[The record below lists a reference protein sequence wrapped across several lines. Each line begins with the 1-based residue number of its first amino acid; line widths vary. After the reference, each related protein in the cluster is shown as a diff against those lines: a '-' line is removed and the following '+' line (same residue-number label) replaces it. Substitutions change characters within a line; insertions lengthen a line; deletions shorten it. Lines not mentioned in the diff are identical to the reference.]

1 MEKELNVVGTRV
13 PMLDAAQKVKG
24 TALFTDDLVLSGM
37 LHGKV
42 LRSPLPHAKILHI
55 DTSRAEKL
63 PGVKGVVSGR
73 DIPDRMYGIVPMAKD
88 EHALAREK
96 VRYIGD
102 DVAAV
107 CAIDPEIAEEA
118 LGLITVDYEELP
130 AVFDPLE
137 AAKEG
142 APVIHEGV
150 KNNTSF
156 FIKKEFGDVEKA
168 LAECDDVFEHSFY
181 SQAVNHAPLEPHA
194 ALAQYDPLNGQL
206 TVWSSTQIP
215 FFLRR
220 NLSNTLQLAES
231 KVRIIKPKVG
241 GGFGQK
247 IDMFAK
253 DFCAAWFAIH
263 LGKPVKF
270 VYEREEIFISTRQR
284 HPMYITV
291 KTGVK
296 KDGTIL
302 AQKFQAVAD
311 GGAYNSTA
319 PTMIAL
325 SCFFLM
331 IPYRVPNL
339 IYEGSHVYTNKPV
352 GGAMRGHGIPQAR
365 FAVER
370 QLDII
375 ADRIGV
381 DPAEIRIKNSIHAGA
396 PHPAG
401 FVINTCGF
409 SDSVKKA
416 ADAIGWQEKRGK
428 LPLGK
433 GVGLAGASFPSGVSN
448 MSHISSGAVVQLGRD
463 GAVNVLTGAADIG
476 QGAETVI
483 GQIVAEELGV
493 LIEDIRVTAADTGIT
508 PLDPGTF
515 GSGVTV
521 RAGNAA
527 RLAAISAKQK
537 LFQFVAEKL
546 EANAADLVAKDRQIF
561 VKGSPDKGLTL
572 AQALKGYQYADM
584 PMPIV
589 GRGSWMAPA
598 SEPTTLFKED
608 GNFAP
613 NYSFMTQAAEVE
625 VDLHTGRVK
634 LLKMVTA
641 HDCGRPINPML
652 VEGQLEG
659 SVVGGMGQAL
669 YEDVIVEKGQVMN
682 PSFLDYGFPTFLEMP
697 EIEAIEVKT
706 DDPIGPFGAKEAGE
720 GTQLSPAPAIVNAVY
735 DAIGIDFMEL
745 PITPEKILA
754 ALAEKKKKED
764 KVQSFSH

>member
-1 MEKELNVVGTRV
+1 MKKKFNVVGTRV
-13 PMLDAAQKVKG
+13 PMLDAGLKVKG
-24 TALFTDDLVLSGM
+24 AAQFTDDLVLPGM
-37 LHGKV
+37 LFGKI
-42 LRSPLPHAKILHI
+42 LRSPLPHARILNI
-55 DTSRAEKL
+55 DTSKAEKL
-63 PGVKGVVSGR
+63 PGVKGVVTGR
-73 DIPDRMYGIVPMAKD
+73 DIPDRQYGIVPMAKD
-88 EHALAREK
+88 EYALAKDK

-118 LGLITVDYEELP
+118 LELIDVDYEELP
-130 AVFDPLE
+130 AVFDPRE
-137 AAKEG
+137 AIKEG

-156 FIKKEFGDVEKA
+156 AIKKEFGDVA
-168 LAECDDVFEHSFY
+168 RAFAESDAVFEDRFY

-194 ALAQYDPLNGQL
+194 ALAQFDPLNGDL
-206 TVWSSTQIP
+206 TLWSSTQIP

-220 NLSNTLQLAES
+220 NLSNTLQIPES
-231 KVRIIKPKVG
+231 KVRVIKPKVG

-253 DFCAAWFAIH
+253 DFCAAWFAIQ

-270 VYEREEIFISTRQR
+270 VYEREEVFISTRQR

-302 AQKFQAVAD
+302 GQQFQAHAD

-331 IPYRVPNL
+331 IPYHIPNL
-339 IYEGSHVYTNKPV
+339 IYEGYHIYTNKPV

-370 QLDII
+370 QLDMI
-375 ADRIGV
+375 AGRMGV
-381 DPAEIRIKNSIHAGA
+381 DPVEIRIKNSIHAGQ
-396 PHPAG
+396 PHSAG

-409 SDSVKKA
+409 SESVTRA
-416 ADAIGWQEKRGK
+416 AESIGWQEKRGK
-428 LPLGK
+428 LPLGR

-463 GAVNVLTGAADIG
+463 GAVNVLSGAADIG

-483 GQIVAEELGV
+483 SQIVAEELGV
-493 LIEDIRVTAADTGIT
+493 SLEDIRITAADTGIT

-527 RLAAISAKQK
+527 RLAAMSARNK
-537 LFQFVAEKL
+537 LFEFIAEKL
-546 EANAADLVAKDRQIF
+546 EANIADLVAENRNIF
-561 VKGSPDKGLTL
+561 VKGSPEKGMTFS
-572 AQALKGYQYADM
+572 AALKAYQYADL

-625 VDLHTGRVK
+625 VDLQTGRVK

-641 HDCGRPINPML
+641 HDCGTPINPML

-669 YEDVIVEKGQVMN
+669 YENVIVEKGQVMN
-682 PSFLDYGFPTFLEMP
+682 PSFLDYGFPTFMEMP
-697 EIEAIEVKT
+697 EIEAIEVET

-735 DAIGIDFMEL
+735 DAIGVDFMEL
-745 PITPEKILA
+745 PITPEKILD
-754 ALAEKKKKED
+754 ALEAQKKLL
-764 KVQSFSH
+764 

>member
-1 MEKELNVVGTRV
+1 MKKELNVVGARL
-13 PMLDAAQKVKG
+13 PMLDAAQKAKG
-24 TALFTDDLVLSGM
+24 AALFTDDLILPGM

-42 LRSPLPHAKILHI
+42 LRSPLPHAKILNI
-55 DTSRAEKL
+55 DTSKAEKL
-63 PGVKGVVSGR
+63 VGVKGIVTGE
-73 DIPDRMYGIVPMAKD
+73 DIPDRLYGIVPMAKD
-88 EHALAREK
+88 EYALAKGK

-118 LGLITVDYEELP
+118 LELITVDYEELP
-130 AVFDPLE
+130 AVFDPFE
-137 AAKEG
+137 AKKDG
-142 APVIHEGV
+142 APVIHDGI

-156 FIKKEFGDVEKA
+156 AIQKEFGDVKKA
-168 LAECDDVFEHSFY
+168 FAESDAVFEDKFF

-194 ALAQYDPLNGQL
+194 ALAQFDPLNGEL
-206 TVWSSTQIP
+206 TIWCATQIP

-220 NLSNTLQLAES
+220 NLSNTLQIPES
-231 KVRIIKPKVG
+231 KVRVIKPKVG

-247 IDMFAK
+247 IDLFAK
-253 DFCAAWFAIH
+253 DFCAAWFAMH

-270 VYEREEIFISTRQR
+270 LYDREEVFISTRQR

-291 KTGVK
+291 KTGIK

-302 AQKFQAVAD
+302 AQKFKSVAD

-319 PTMIAL
+319 PTMMAL

-331 IPYRVPNL
+331 IPYKVPNL
-339 IYEGSHVYTNKPV
+339 FYEGYHVYTNKPV

-370 QLDII
+370 QLDLM
-375 ADRIGV
+375 AGRLGL
-381 DPAEIRIKNSIHAGA
+381 DPAEVRLKNSIHAGE
-396 PHPAG
+396 PHSAG

-409 SDSVKKA
+409 SESVKKA
-416 ADAIGWQEKRGK
+416 ADAIGWKEKRGK
-428 LPLGK
+428 LPRGR

-448 MSHISSGAVVQLGRD
+448 MSHISSGAVVQVGRD
-463 GAVNVLTGAADIG
+463 GAVNVLSGAADIG

-483 GQIVAEELGV
+483 SQIVAEELGV
-493 LIEDIRVTAADTGIT
+493 RLDDIRITAADTGIT

-527 RLAAISAKQK
+527 KLAAAAVKQK
-537 LFQFVAEKL
+537 LFKFLADKL
-546 EANAADLVAKDRQIF
+546 EANVADLVARDRKIF
-561 VKGSPDKGLTL
+561 VKGSPEKGLTFL
-572 AQALKGYQYADM
+572 EALKTYQYADL

-598 SEPTTLFKED
+598 DEPTTLFKQD

-625 VDLHTGRVK
+625 VDLITGQVK
-634 LLKMVTA
+634 LLRMVTA
-641 HDCGRPINPML
+641 HDCGQPINPML

-669 YEDVIVEKGQVMN
+669 YENVIVEKGQMMN

-697 EIEAIEVKT
+697 KIEAIEIET
-706 DDPIGPFGAKEAGE
+706 DDPVGPYGAKEAGE
-720 GTQLSPAPAIVNAVY
+720 GTQLSPAPAIVNAIY
-735 DAIGIDFMEL
+735 DAIGVDFMEL
-745 PITPEKILA
+745 PITPEKILD
-754 ALAEKKKKED
+754 ALEAKKKKE
-764 KVQSFSH
+764 

>member
-1 MEKELNVVGTRV
+1 MKKGLNIVGTRV
-13 PMLDAAQKVKG
+13 PMLDAGLKVKG
-24 TALFTDDLVLSGM
+24 AAQFTDDLVLPGM
-37 LHGKV
+37 LFGKI
-42 LRSPLPHAKILHI
+42 LRSPLPHARILNI
-55 DTSRAEKL
+55 DTSKAEKL
-63 PGVKGVVSGR
+63 PGVKGVVTGR
-73 DIPDRMYGIVPMAKD
+73 DIPDRQYGIVPMAKD
-88 EHALAREK
+88 EYALAKDK

-118 LGLITVDYEELP
+118 LELIDVDYEELP
-130 AVFDPLE
+130 AVFDPRE
-137 AAKEG
+137 AIKEG

-156 FIKKEFGDVEKA
+156 AIKKEFGDVA
-168 LAECDDVFEHSFY
+168 RAFAESDAVFEDRFY

-194 ALAQYDPLNGQL
+194 ALAQFDPLNGEL
-206 TVWSSTQIP
+206 TLWSSTQIP

-220 NLSNTLQLAES
+220 NLSNTLQIPES
-231 KVRIIKPKVG
+231 KVRVIKPKVG

-253 DFCAAWFAIH
+253 DFCAAWFAIQ

-270 VYEREEIFISTRQR
+270 VYEREEVFISTRQR

-302 AQKFQAVAD
+302 GQQFQAHAD

-331 IPYRVPNL
+331 IPYHIPNL
-339 IYEGSHVYTNKPV
+339 IYEGYHIYTNKPV

-370 QLDII
+370 QLDMI
-375 ADRIGV
+375 AGRMGV
-381 DPAEIRIKNSIHAGA
+381 DPVEIRIKNSIHAGQ
-396 PHPAG
+396 PHSAG

-409 SDSVKKA
+409 SESVTRA
-416 ADAIGWQEKRGK
+416 AESIGWQEKRGK
-428 LPLGK
+428 LPLGR

-463 GAVNVLTGAADIG
+463 GAVNVLSGAADIG

-483 GQIVAEELGV
+483 SQIVAEELGV
-493 LIEDIRVTAADTGIT
+493 SLEDIRITAADTGIT

-527 RLAAISAKQK
+527 RLAAMSARNK
-537 LFQFVAEKL
+537 LFEFIAEKL
-546 EANAADLVAKDRQIF
+546 EANLADLVAENRNIF
-561 VKGSPDKGLTL
+561 VKGSPEKGMTFS
-572 AQALKGYQYADM
+572 AALKAYQYADL

-625 VDLHTGRVK
+625 VDLQTGRVK

-641 HDCGRPINPML
+641 HDCGTPINPML

-669 YEDVIVEKGQVMN
+669 YENVIVEKGQVMN
-682 PSFLDYGFPTFLEMP
+682 PSFLDYGFPTFMEMP
-697 EIEAIEVKT
+697 EIEAIEVET

-735 DAIGIDFMEL
+735 DAIGVDFMEL
-745 PITPEKILA
+745 PITPEKILD
-754 ALAEKKKKED
+754 ALEAQK
-764 KVQSFSH
+764 

>member
-1 MEKELNVVGTRV
+1 MKKKFNVVGTRV
-13 PMLDAAQKVKG
+13 PMLDAGLKVKG
-24 TALFTDDLVLSGM
+24 AAQFTDDLVLPGM
-37 LHGKV
+37 LFGKI
-42 LRSPLPHAKILHI
+42 LRSPLPHARILNI
-55 DTSRAEKL
+55 DTSKAEKL
-63 PGVKGVVSGR
+63 PGVKGVVTGR
-73 DIPDRMYGIVPMAKD
+73 DIPDRQYGIVPMAKD
-88 EHALAREK
+88 EYALAKDK

-118 LGLITVDYEELP
+118 LELIDVDYEELP
-130 AVFDPLE
+130 AVFDPRE
-137 AAKEG
+137 AIKEG

-156 FIKKEFGDVEKA
+156 AINKEFGDVA
-168 LAECDDVFEHSFY
+168 RAFAESDAVFEDRFY

-194 ALAQYDPLNGQL
+194 ALAQFDPLNGDL
-206 TVWSSTQIP
+206 TLWSSTQIP

-220 NLSNTLQLAES
+220 NLSNTLQIPES
-231 KVRIIKPKVG
+231 KVRVIKPKVG

-270 VYEREEIFISTRQR
+270 VYEREEVFISTRQR

-302 AQKFQAVAD
+302 GQQFQAHAD

-331 IPYRVPNL
+331 IPYHIPNL
-339 IYEGSHVYTNKPV
+339 IYEGYHIYTNKPV

-370 QLDII
+370 QLDMI
-375 ADRIGV
+375 AGRMGV
-381 DPAEIRIKNSIHAGA
+381 DPVEIRIKNSIHAGQ
-396 PHPAG
+396 PHSAG

-409 SDSVKKA
+409 SESVTRA
-416 ADAIGWQEKRGK
+416 AESIGWQEKRGK
-428 LPLGK
+428 LPLGR

-463 GAVNVLTGAADIG
+463 GAVNVLSGAADIG

-483 GQIVAEELGV
+483 SQIVAEELGV
-493 LIEDIRVTAADTGIT
+493 SLEDIRITAADTGIT

-527 RLAAISAKQK
+527 RLAAMSARNK
-537 LFQFVAEKL
+537 LFEFIAEKL
-546 EANAADLVAKDRQIF
+546 EANLADLVAENRNIF
-561 VKGSPDKGLTL
+561 VKGSPEKGMTFS
-572 AQALKGYQYADM
+572 AALKAYQYADL

-625 VDLHTGRVK
+625 VDLQTGRVK

-641 HDCGRPINPML
+641 HDCGTPINPML

-669 YEDVIVEKGQVMN
+669 YENVIVEKGQVMN
-682 PSFLDYGFPTFLEMP
+682 PSFLDYGFPTFMEMP
-697 EIEAIEVKT
+697 EIEAIEVET

-735 DAIGIDFMEL
+735 DAIGVDFMEL
-745 PITPEKILA
+745 PITPEKILD
-754 ALAEKKKKED
+754 ALEAQK
-764 KVQSFSH
+764 

>member
-1 MEKELNVVGTRV
+1 MENELNVVGTRV
-13 PMLDAAQKVKG
+13 PMLDAALKAKG
-24 TALFTDDLVLSGM
+24 AALYTDDLVLPGM
-37 LHGKV
+37 LHGKI
-42 LRSPLPHAKILHI
+42 LRSPFAHARILDI
-55 DTSRAEKL
+55 DTSKAEKL
-63 PGVKGVVSGR
+63 AGVKGVVTGR
-73 DIPDRMYGIVPMAKD
+73 EIPDKLYGIVPMAKD
-88 EHALAREK
+88 EYALAKKK

-107 CAIDPEIAEEA
+107 CALDPEIAEEA
-118 LGLITVDYEELP
+118 LELITVDYEELP

-137 AAKEG
+137 AKKAG
-142 APVIHEGV
+142 APVIHDGI

-156 FIKKEFGDVEKA
+156 FIEKEFGDVEKA
-168 LAECDDVFEHSFY
+168 FSESFAVYEDTFY
-181 SQAVNHAPLEPHA
+181 SQPVNHAPLEPHA
-194 ALAQYDPLNGQL
+194 ALARFDPLNGEL
-206 TVWSSTQIP
+206 TLWSSTQIP

-220 NLSNTLQLAES
+220 NLSSILEIPES
-231 KVRIIKPKVG
+231 KVRVIKPKVG

-247 IDMFAK
+247 IDLFAK
-253 DFCAAWFAIH
+253 DFCAAWFAMR

-270 VYEREEIFISTRQR
+270 VYDREELFVSTRQR

-302 AQKFQAVAD
+302 AQKFASFAD

-319 PTMIAL
+319 PTMMAL

-339 IYEGSHVYTNKPV
+339 YYEGSHIYTNKPV

-370 QLDII
+370 QLDLI

-381 DPAEIRIKNSIHAGA
+381 DPAEIRIKNSIQAGA

-409 SDSVKKA
+409 AESVEKA
-416 ADAIGWQEKRGK
+416 AAAIGWKEKRGK
-428 LPLGK
+428 LPK
-433 GVGLAGASFPSGVSN
+433 GRGIGIAGASFPSGVTN
-448 MSHISSGAVVQLGRD
+448 MSHISSGAVVHLGRD
-463 GAVNVLTGAADIG
+463 GAVNVFSGAADIG

-493 LIEDIRVTAADTGIT
+493 PIEDIRITAADTGIT

-527 RLAAISAKQK
+527 KLAAGSAKKK
-537 LFQFVAEKL
+537 LFDFVADKL
-546 EANAADLVAKDRQIF
+546 EANAADLIAKERRIF
-561 VKGSPDKGLTL
+561 VKGSPDKGMTL
-572 AQALKGYQYADM
+572 AEALKGYQYADL

-589 GRGSWMAPA
+589 GRGSWMAPT

-625 VDLHTGRVK
+625 VDLLTGRVK
-634 LLKMVTA
+634 LLKMITA
-641 HDCGRPINPML
+641 HECGRPINPML

-682 PSFLDYGFPTFLEMP
+682 PSLLDYGFPTFLEMP
-697 EIEAIEVKT
+697 DIETIEVET

-720 GTQLSPAPAIVNAVY
+720 GTQLSPAPAIVNAIF
-735 DAIGIDFMEL
+735 DAIGVDFMEL
-745 PITPEKILA
+745 PITPKKILD
-754 ALAEKKKKED
+754 ALEEKKSK
-764 KVQSFSH
+764 

>member
-1 MEKELNVVGTRV
+1 MKKELNVVGTRV
-13 PMLDAAQKVKG
+13 PMLDAALKAKG
-24 TALFTDDLVLSGM
+24 AALFTDDLVLPGM
-37 LHGKV
+37 LFGKI
-42 LRSPLPHAKILHI
+42 LRSHLPHARILNI
-55 DTSRAEKL
+55 DTSKAEKL
-63 PGVKGVVSGR
+63 PGVKGVVTGR
-73 DIPDRMYGIVPMAKD
+73 DIPDRQYGIVPMAKD
-88 EHALAREK
+88 EYALAKDK

-118 LGLITVDYEELP
+118 IELIDVDYEELP
-130 AVFDPLE
+130 AVYDPLE
-137 AAKEG
+137 SIKEG

-150 KNNTSF
+150 ANNTSF
-156 FIKKEFGDVEKA
+156 GINKEFGDVTRA
-168 LAECDDVFEHSFY
+168 FAESDAVFEDRFY

-194 ALAQYDPLNGQL
+194 ALAQFDPLNGQL
-206 TVWSSTQIP
+206 TLWSSTQIP

-220 NLSNTLQLAES
+220 NLSNTLQIPES
-231 KVRIIKPKVG
+231 KVRVIKPKVG

-253 DFCAAWFAIH
+253 DFCAAWFAIQ

-270 VYEREEIFISTRQR
+270 VYDREEVFISTRQR

-296 KDGTIL
+296 KDGTIMG
-302 AQKFQAVAD
+302 QKFQAHAD

-331 IPYRVPNL
+331 IPYHVPNL
-339 IYEGSHVYTNKPV
+339 IYEGYHIYTNKPV

-370 QLDII
+370 QLDMI
-375 ADRIGV
+375 AGRIGV
-381 DPAEIRIKNSIHAGA
+381 DPAEIRLKNSIHAGE
-396 PHPAG
+396 PHSAG

-409 SDSVKKA
+409 SESVTKA
-416 ADAIGWQEKRGK
+416 AEAIGWQEKRGK
-428 LPLGK
+428 LPPGR

-463 GAVNVLTGAADIG
+463 GAVNVLSGAADIG

-483 GQIVAEELGV
+483 SQIVAEELGV
-493 LIEDIRVTAADTGIT
+493 SIEDIRITAADTGIT

-527 RLAAISAKQK
+527 RLAAIAARNK
-537 LFQFVAEKL
+537 LFEFLAGKL
-546 EANAADLVAKDRQIF
+546 EANLSDLVARDRKIF
-561 VKGSPDKGLTL
+561 VKGSPEQGMTFS
-572 AQALKGYQYADM
+572 AALKAYQYADL

-625 VDLHTGRVK
+625 VDLLTGRVK

-641 HDCGRPINPML
+641 HDCGTPINPML

-669 YEDVIVEKGQVMN
+669 YEDVIVENGQVMN

-697 EIEAIEVKT
+697 EIEAIEVET

-735 DAIGIDFMEL
+735 DAIGVDFMEL
-745 PITPEKILA
+745 PLTPEKILDA
-754 ALAEKKKKED
+754 IEAQREKG
-764 KVQSFSH
+764 

>member
-42 LRSPLPHAKILHI
+42 LRSPVPHAKILHI

-409 SDSVKKA
+409 SESVKKA

>member
-1 MEKELNVVGTRV
+1 MENELNVVGQRL
-13 PMLDAAQKVKG
+13 PMHDAAAKAKG
-24 TALFTDDLVLSGM
+24 TAQFTDDLTFPGM
-37 LHGKV
+37 LHGKI
-42 LRSPLPHAKILHI
+42 LRSPLAHAKILRI
-55 DTSRAEKL
+55 DTSKAEKL
-63 PGVKGVVSGR
+63 PGVKGVVTGQ
-73 DIPDRMYGIVPMAKD
+73 DIPDRLYGIVPKARD
-88 EHALAREK
+88 EYALARDK

-107 CAIDPEIAEEA
+107 CAIAPEIAEEA
-118 LGLITVDYEELP
+118 IELIKVDYEELP
-130 AVFDPLE
+130 AVFDPFE
-137 AAKEG
+137 SKKDG
-142 APVIHEGV
+142 APVIHEGI

-156 FIKKEFGDVEKA
+156 AIKKEFGDVKKA
-168 LAECDDVFEHSFY
+168 FAESDAIFEDTFF

-194 ALAQYDPLNGQL
+194 AIAQYDPLKGEV
-206 TVWSSTQIP
+206 TIWSSTQIP

-220 NLSNTLQLAES
+220 NLSNTLQIPES
-231 KVRIIKPKVG
+231 RVRVIKPKVG

-253 DFCAAWFAIH
+253 DFCAAWFAMQ

-270 VYEREEIFISTRQR
+270 VYDREEVFISTRQR

-291 KTGVK
+291 KTGMK

-302 AQKFQAVAD
+302 AQKFQSYAD

-319 PTMIAL
+319 PTMMAL

-331 IPYRVPNL
+331 IPYKVPNL
-339 IYEGSHVYTNKPV
+339 FYEGYHVYTNKPV

-370 QLDII
+370 QLDLM
-375 ADRIGV
+375 AGRLGL
-381 DPAEIRIKNSIHAGA
+381 DPAEIRLKNSIHAGE
-396 PHPAG
+396 PHSAG

-409 SDSVKKA
+409 SESVKKA
-416 ADAIGWQEKRGK
+416 ADAIGWKEKRGK
-428 LPLGK
+428 LPFGR

-448 MSHISSGAVVQLGRD
+448 MSHISSGAVVQVGQD
-463 GAVNVLTGAADIG
+463 GAVNVLSGAADIG

-483 GQIVAEELGV
+483 SQIVAEELGV
-493 LIEDIRVTAADTGIT
+493 LLEDIRITAADTGIT

-527 RLAAISAKQK
+527 RLAALEAKEK
-537 LFQFVAEKL
+537 LFEFVAEKL
-546 EANAADLVAKDRQIF
+546 EANPEDLIAKNREIF
-561 VKGSPDKGLTL
+561 VKGSPGTVMTIKD
-572 AQALKGYQYADM
+572 AIKGYQYADL

-589 GRGSWMAPA
+589 GRGSWMAPTD
-598 SEPTTLFKED
+598 EPTTLFEQD

-613 NYSFMTQAAEVE
+613 NYSFMTQAAEIE
-625 VDLHTGRVK
+625 VDLVTGQVK
-634 LLKMVTA
+634 LLRMVTA

-697 EIEAIEVKT
+697 QIETIGVET

-720 GTQLSPAPAIVNAVY
+720 GTQLSPAPAIVNAIY
-735 DAIGIDFMEL
+735 DAIGVDFMEL
-745 PITPEKILA
+745 PVTPEKILKA
-754 ALAEKKKKED
+754 MEEKGK
-764 KVQSFSH
+764 